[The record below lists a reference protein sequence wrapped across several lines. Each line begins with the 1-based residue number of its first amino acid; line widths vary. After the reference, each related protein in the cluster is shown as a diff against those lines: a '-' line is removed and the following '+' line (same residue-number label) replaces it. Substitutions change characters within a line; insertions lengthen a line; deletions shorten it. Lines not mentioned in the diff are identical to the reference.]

1 MAECFDWG
9 YRLFRLSNDQGWLTI
24 CTCALWIHEL
34 SGAFGS
40 RSCMLVT
47 FSNHLLCHCDA
58 SAEIGKIRIELNPIL
73 LQVNYSPPTP
83 NGLEVGASCFGDPG
97 YSHTINGSFPRVS
110 TGV

>member
-9 YRLFRLSNDQGWLTI
+9 YCLFRLSNDQGWLTI

-73 LQVNYSPPTP
+73 LQFNEIFAEESCGFNRGRNRLPP
-83 NGLEVGASCFGDPG
+83 LHID
-97 YSHTINGSFPRVS
+97 
-110 TGV
+110 